1 MDHVCP
7 PNTAKRNPGALR
19 LPAVSV
25 DSSALHPGYGA
36 QQVNAYPEQNIPSG
50 RELDSRLLG
59 PSAGRIGL
67 MAQAGDA
74 GKQQGPVPDRE
85 ASRREGWRKRLAPKL
100 PDQGKYTG
108 LLGCTRLN

>member
-1 MDHVCP
+1 
-7 PNTAKRNPGALR
+7 
-19 LPAVSV
+19 
-25 DSSALHPGYGA
+25 
-36 QQVNAYPEQNIPSG
+36 
-50 RELDSRLLG
+50 
-59 PSAGRIGL
+59 